1 MPGCECRSEEG
12 YRLKVLRTVE
22 GTRGLARLREGAM
35 ERMSSTWL
43 AGRASRHN
51 VDLESERGGALEP
64 ELEKQAKARP
74 QGPQM

>member
-35 ERMSSTWL
+35 EGMSRTWL
-43 AGRASRHN
+43 AGRASRHS
-51 VDLESERGGALEP
+51 VDLESERRSP
-64 ELEKQAKARP
+64 RARAGEAGKGQTP
-74 QGPQM
+74 GPQT